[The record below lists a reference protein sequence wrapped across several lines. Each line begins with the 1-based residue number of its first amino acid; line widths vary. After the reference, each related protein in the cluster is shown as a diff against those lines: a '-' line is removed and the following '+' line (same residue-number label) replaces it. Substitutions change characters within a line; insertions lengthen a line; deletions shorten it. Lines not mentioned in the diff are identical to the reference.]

1 MCVNDVCIC
10 RISEK
15 VCVCVCEK
23 ERESGRGREMRA
35 GRSLAAATATTTKAA
50 ASASRCALSLSKH
63 FPFQTHTRPAG
74 RERVRRSEEEM
85 KRMMEEDALIASAAM
100 RNIFTEKP
108 PQAVATTSA
117 AADDGV
123 GLMSH
128 RTVRALL
135 EPMVNANRL
144 RLIERVAHNRNFHV
158 VPILEGVHDSGNIGA
173 VARTAEGLGF
183 GSIAIIETHNGGRS
197 EDTHNG
203 GRSKDT
209 HNGGR
214 SKDAQQAY
222 SARQARNVSK
232 SADKWLSVHRFSDT
246 EECIAAYR
254 SKGYRILATHLNAA
268 EPENDIS
275 LESVLFAPDPHVIP
289 DSRIGAVA
297 ADARRPTAIVFGN
310 EHAGVSEA
318 ALARVDANV
327 YIPMKGFVESFN
339 ISVAAA
345 IVLGHAARQ
354 IRAANRR
361 VIAPEDEEDAIGL
374 NALEVEILTAELLA
388 RSVDRSHEILLA
400 HANLSSLGADV

>member
-1 MCVNDVCIC
+1 M
-10 RISEK
+10 
-15 VCVCVCEK
+15 CVCVCEK

-268 EPENDIS
+268 EPEKDIS

>member
-23 ERESGRGREMRA
+23 ERESGRGGEMRA
-35 GRSLAAATATTTKAA
+35 GRSLAAATATTAKAA
-50 ASASRCALSLSKH
+50 ASASRCALSLSKN

-123 GLMSH
+123 GLMSY

-183 GSIAIIETHNGGRS
+183 GSIAIIE
-197 EDTHNG
+197 THNG

-268 EPENDIS
+268 EPEKDIS

>member
-1 MCVNDVCIC
+1 M
-10 RISEK
+10 
-15 VCVCVCEK
+15 CVCVCEK